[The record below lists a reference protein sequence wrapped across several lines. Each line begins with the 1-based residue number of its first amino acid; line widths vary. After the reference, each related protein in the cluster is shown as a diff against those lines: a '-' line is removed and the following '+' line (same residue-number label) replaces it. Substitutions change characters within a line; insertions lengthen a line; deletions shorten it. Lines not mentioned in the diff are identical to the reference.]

1 MYQQN
6 EPMTPS
12 RTNIAKETGGI
23 PSHRSHSSSTDE
35 SLHYA
40 TSTRRLSARVLE
52 CRVLLDEGK
61 VAEALVLAKRAPNLF
76 EEHARLQKED
86 FSEIEKACREQ
97 DRPLPIWID
106 PEHVQKL
113 KADLDA
119 QMDEAALQRSLRQA
133 VRGKNIASAIQFL
146 RLLREL
152 HPDRE
157 DLRKDL
163 MEFERTRLE
172 ALRPK
177 IQEVLA
183 SGSEEEVLALAAE
196 VEQPWEITLDPE
208 LKGPVLQKAE
218 EIRQQRRVDE
228 VRGLIDKVSMAY
240 SASDWKKAAP
250 LIGEVEGYLA
260 AWGIQLPE
268 DLQREWQDDV
278 EWFRSQKEKVAKE
291 REFDQVVLALQEA
304 VKEGDSEV
312 IDRALRKVRVF
323 ELPFSEDLA
332 RQAERRI
339 ENLQVEKDRAR
350 KRNVALMI
358 AALALLVA
366 GGLTFY
372 TQVQRQA
379 RVEEVVEQLETM
391 ALPENED
398 VEGMESLLR
407 RLELEET
414 RVYQDASIQDR
425 LRLLDRVKQVRAN
438 REQTLR
444 ETLKEVDLAAARD
457 DLIKLHSEAF
467 AELKQRVESDLQDAE
482 ASMTRTPEEHSRL
495 SHSAANWR
503 EASYQ
508 RVQHIRQQWSEW
520 ETKARQELSALDETP
535 NEPEAFTQKR
545 NEVAELLQ
553 SRPIFPGEAS
563 AAVYAELRSRYE
575 NWLQDR
581 MDEEEQLLR
590 ISETKNLRDYLLEI
604 ETFLTAYPEHEH
616 VPMMTRILERR
627 SMYEDFM
634 VPVALASVDNPFWG
648 GISSRSV
655 RGSVEPDVW
664 REVRDEIASWDVDK
678 TLVNVYTIVDK
689 GQPYFVLGPLPNL
702 QVVGSTHKFQLNF
715 YHPASGRQET
725 VPEFTETEITA
736 HFLRGAV
743 QQAECKMA
751 NDIFAK
757 LKFTDAASAYP
768 TLLTESTRLISNTS
782 LNSIYRLDLG
792 KYLLEQ
798 LAIIA
803 PDSAKEE
810 IERIH
815 ARMDAVDNSLNWLC
829 AGHPQYEVAHTA
841 ATRICQ
847 DVAERL
853 NHLQGT
859 PLVQE
864 LDRVSSL
871 KKPVFVGFR
880 EFTSEEKVVVNPPK
894 GRKEVWLIRET
905 GGRPTLYI
913 YGFMTGDGAVYN
925 LPLEPGEPM
934 FAAEDGATTVERLR
948 PILRRFPEAKLKDIR
963 NRPDWP
969 ANIPEL

>member
-1 MYQQN
+1 M
-6 EPMTPS
+6 
-12 RTNIAKETGGI
+12 
-23 PSHRSHSSSTDE
+23 SHSNKNDSKE
-35 SLHYA
+35 SEGVPANQSHSISAEDTHHYV
-40 TSTRRLSARVLE
+40 TSTRRLSARVLD
-52 CRVLLDEGK
+52 CRRLLDEGK
-61 VAEALVLAKRAPNLF
+61 VAEALVLAKRTPNLF

-86 FSEIEKACREQ
+86 FSEIEKACREHE
-97 DRPLPIWID
+97 RPLPIWID

-133 VRGKNIASAIQFL
+133 VRGKNIPSAIQFL
-146 RLLREL
+146 RLLRDL

-157 DLRKDL
+157 DFRKDL

-183 SGSEEEVLALAAE
+183 SGTEDEVLTLAAE
-196 VEQPWEITLDPE
+196 VEQPWEISLDPE
-208 LKGPVLQKAE
+208 LKGPVLQKAG

-228 VRGLIDKVSMAY
+228 VQALIDKVSMAY
-240 SASDWKKAAP
+240 SASDWKIAAP
-250 LIGEVEGYLA
+250 LMGEVEGYLS
-260 AWGIQLPE
+260 AWDVQLPE
-268 DLQREWQDDV
+268 DLQREWQDDL
-278 EWFRSQKEKVAKE
+278 EWFRSQKEKLAKD
-291 REFDQVVLALQEA
+291 REFEQAVLALQEA

-339 ENLQVEKDRAR
+339 ENLQVEKDRVR
-350 KRNVALMI
+350 KRNAALMI

-379 RVEEVVEQLETM
+379 RVEAVVELLETM

-414 RVYQDASIQDR
+414 RVYRHASIQDR
-425 LRLLDRVKQVRAN
+425 LRLLDRVKQVRES
-438 REQTLR
+438 REQALA
-444 ETLKEVDLAAARD
+444 EVLMEVEHEAARD
-457 DLIKLHSEAF
+457 DLIKLHGETYE
-467 AELKQRVESDLQDAE
+467 ELKQRVESDLQEAE
-482 ASMTRTPEEHSRL
+482 ASMARTPEERARL
-495 SHSAANWR
+495 SRTAANWR
-503 EASYQ
+503 EASQ
-508 RVQHIRQQWSEW
+508 LREQHIRQQWNEW
-520 ETKARQELSALDETP
+520 ETKARQELSSLDETP
-535 NEPEAFTQKR
+535 NELEAFTQKR
-545 NEVAELLQ
+545 NEVAEVLQ
-553 SRPIFPGEAS
+553 SRPEFPGEAS
-563 AAVYAELRSRYE
+563 AAVYAELESRYE

-581 MDEEEQLLR
+581 MGEEEQLNR
-590 ISETKNLRDYLLEI
+590 ISETENLRDYLLEL
-604 ETFLTAYPEHEH
+604 ETFITAYPEHEH
-616 VPMMTRILERR
+616 VSMMKRILERR

-634 VPVALASVDNPFWG
+634 VPISLASADNPFWG
-648 GISSRSV
+648 EVSRRSV
-655 RGSVEPDVW
+655 AGAVEPEVW
-664 REVRDEIASWDVDK
+664 KEVRDEVASWDVDK
-678 TLVNVYTIVDK
+678 TLVNVYSFVDQ
-689 GQPYFVLGPLPNL
+689 GRTGFVLGPLPNL

-715 YHPASGRQET
+715 YHPASGKQET
-725 VPEFTETEITA
+725 VPEFAETEITA
-736 HFLRGAV
+736 HFLRRAV

-751 NDIFAK
+751 NEIFAK
-757 LKFTDAASAYP
+757 LKFTDAGSAYS
-768 TLLTESTRLISNTS
+768 TLFTESTRLISNTS
-782 LNSIYRLDLG
+782 LNAIYRLDLG

-803 PDSAKEE
+803 PDAVKKE
-810 IERIH
+810 IERLH
-815 ARMDAVDNSLNWLC
+815 ARMDAVDNSLHWLC
-829 AGHPQYEVAHTA
+829 MGHPQYEIAHSA
-841 ATRICQ
+841 AGRICQ
-847 DVAERL
+847 EVTEGL

-859 PLVQE
+859 PLDQQ
-864 LDRVSSL
+864 LDRISSS
-871 KKPVFVGFR
+871 KNPVFVGFR

-905 GGRPTLYI
+905 GGQPTLYI
-913 YGFMTGDGAVYN
+913 YGFMTGEGAVYN

-934 FAAEDGATTVERLR
+934 FAAEDGATTVERLK
-948 PILRRFPEAKLKDIR
+948 PILRRFPDAKMKDIR